1 MCTADIL
8 TRECTMKILFRKT
21 KELESQIEEYLDLID
36 RAALVFVQGLRYYFD
51 KRTDEFDQ
59 RYKDLRTMESKG
71 DNLRR
76 EIENKLYVHT
86 LIPESR
92 GDVLGLL
99 ESSDEVLNRL
109 AKTLLN
115 FSIENPDI
123 PEEFRALYL
132 DLAQAS
138 SSAVESMVKAVRTY
152 FRELQS
158 VRDYINKAQ
167 FYEKE
172 SDKIAEKIKRL
183 VFETDRDL
191 SWKAHLRVFAHHIEL
206 IADDAEDVC
215 DRLAIA
221 TAKRYE

>member
-1 MCTADIL
+1 
-8 TRECTMKILFRKT
+8 MKILFRKT

-51 KRTDEFDQ
+51 KRADEFDQ
-59 RYKDLRTMESKG
+59 RYKDLRIMESKG
-71 DNLRR
+71 DGLRR

-123 PEEFRALYL
+123 PEEFKTLYL

-172 SDKIAEKIKRL
+172 SDKIAEKIKRM
-183 VFETDRDL
+183 VFDIDRDL
-191 SWKAHLRVFAHHIEL
+191 SWKAHMRVFAHHIEL

>member
-1 MCTADIL
+1 
-8 TRECTMKILFRKT
+8 MKILFRKT
-21 KELESQIEEYLDLID
+21 KELEAQIEEYLDLID
-36 RAALVFVQGLRYYFD
+36 RAAMVFIQGLRFYFEN
-51 KRTDEFDQ
+51 RSDEFEQ
-59 RYKDLRTMESKG
+59 RYHDLRIMESKG
-71 DNLRR
+71 DSLRR

-115 FSIENPDI
+115 FSIENPAISEDLQ
-123 PEEFRALYL
+123 PLYL
-132 DLAQAS
+132 DLGRAS
-138 SSAVESMVKAVRTY
+138 SSAVENMVKAVRTY

-183 VFETDRDL
+183 VFSSDREL
-191 SWKAHLRVFAHHIEL
+191 SLKAHMRIFAHHIEL

>member
-1 MCTADIL
+1 
-8 TRECTMKILFRKT
+8 MKILFRKT

-51 KRTDEFDQ
+51 KRADEFDQ
-59 RYKDLRTMESKG
+59 RYKDLRIMESKG
-71 DNLRR
+71 DSLRR

-123 PEEFRALYL
+123 PEELRTLYL

-138 SSAVESMVKAVRTY
+138 GSAVESMVKAVRTY

-172 SDKIAEKIKRL
+172 KIKRM
-183 VFETDRDL
+183 VFDKDHDL
-191 SWKAHLRVFAHHIEL
+191 SWKAHMRVFAHHIEL

>member
-1 MCTADIL
+1 
-8 TRECTMKILFRKT
+8 MKILFRKT
-21 KELESQIEEYLDLID
+21 REIEAQIEEYLDLID
-36 RAALVFVQGLRYYFD
+36 RAALVFVQGLRFYFE
-51 KRTDEFDQ
+51 KRMDEFEQ
-59 RYKDLRTMESKG
+59 RYNDLRTMESHG
-71 DNLRR
+71 DSLRR

-123 PEEFRALYL
+123 TEDLRPLYL

-138 SSAVESMVKAVRTY
+138 SSAVESMVKAVRIY
-152 FRELQS
+152 FRELES

-183 VFETDRDL
+183 VFGKDREL
-191 SWKAHLRVFAHHIEL
+191 SWKNHLRVFAHHIEL

>member
-1 MCTADIL
+1 
-8 TRECTMKILFRKT
+8 MKILFRKT

-51 KRTDEFDQ
+51 KRADEFDQ
-59 RYKDLRTMESKG
+59 RYKDLRIMESKG
-71 DNLRR
+71 DGLRR

-92 GDVLGLL
+92 GDVLVLL

-123 PEEFRALYL
+123 PEEFKTLYL

-172 SDKIAEKIKRL
+172 SDKIAEKIKRM
-183 VFETDRDL
+183 VFNKDGDL
-191 SWKAHLRVFAHHIEL
+191 SWKAHMRVFAHHIEL